1 MNVKDLRE
9 TLEKMPDH
17 WPVHVASAS
26 LAEHG
31 GGADT
36 DFLFIT
42 SCEPDNFPTQGNMVV
57 IRTKDF

>member
-1 MNVKDLRE
+1 
-9 TLEKMPDH
+9 MPDH